1 MAIDPKKW
9 TVKTQE
15 AFAAAIDQAKA
26 NSQPRAHARP
36 PAERRSPTQ
45 DGTVVAPVLAKLG
58 QSPGMVRDRAQ
69 AAVDQAPERDGGD
82 EPRMS
87 SRAHQRH
94 RDGRAVPQGP
104 ASDDYVSVEHL
115 LLAMNDRLGVG
126 SEELLQVLRDVR
138 GSHRVTDQNP
148 EEKFA
153 ALEKYG
159 QDLTGARGRRQDRPG
174 HRPRRRDPPRDPG
187 ALAGAPRTTRC

>member
-26 NSQPRAHARP
+26 NSNPEITPDHVLSALA
-36 PAERRSPTQ
+36 TQ

-69 AAVDQAPERDGGD
+69 RGGRQAPGAYGGD
-82 EPRMS
+82 EPHMS
-87 SRAHQRH
+87 RELTNVTEMAEKYRKDL
-94 RDGRAVPQGP
+94 R
-104 ASDDYVSVEHL
+104 DDYVSVEHL
-115 LLAMNDRLGVG
+115 LLAMNQRLGVG

-138 GSHRVTDQNP
+138 GSHRVTDQSP

-159 QDLTGARGRRQDRPG
+159 QDLTARRPTA
-174 HRPRRRDPPRDPG
+174 RSTRSS
-187 ALAGAPRTTRC
+187 AVTTRSAA

>member
-26 NSQPRAHARP
+26 NSNPEITPDHLLVALA
-36 PAERRSPTQ
+36 AQ

-69 AAVDQAPERDGGD
+69 QAVDKLPACSRRRRAAD
-82 EPRMS
+82 E

-94 RDGRAVPQGP
+94 RDGREVPQGP
-104 ASDDYVSVEHL
+104 ARRL
-115 LLAMNDRLGVG
+115 RLGRAPAAG
-126 SEELLQVLRDVR
+126 DEPAPRRRQRGAAAGAARRARQPPRHRPEPGGEVR
-138 GSHRVTDQNP
+138 RPREVRPGPH
-148 EEKFA
+148 
-153 ALEKYG
+153 
-159 QDLTGARGRRQDRPG
+159 GAGGRRQDRPG

-187 ALAGAPRTTRC
+187 ASAGAPRTTRC